1 MEDLYEA
8 IVCGA
13 ASLNLEGLVLHP
25 PLEDERRPPPTLE
38 EAKNEALTAST
49 LSVFCIRTV
58 AFVP

>member
-1 MEDLYEA
+1 MEDLYGA

-13 ASLNLEGLVLHP
+13 ASQNAQSLVLHP

-38 EAKNEALTAST
+38 EAKDQALTAST
-49 LSVFCIRTV
+49 LSVFCIHAD

>member
-1 MEDLYEA
+1 MEDICGA

-13 ASLNLEGLVLHP
+13 EIGIPRNLVLHP

-38 EAKNEALTAST
+38 EAKNEALTA
-49 LSVFCIRTV
+49 LGLVVFCIHAP